1 VLNSFLVKKENKQAI
16 ITWNSE
22 FLPANDFFEVQ
33 RSVDGVNFQTI
44 QTIQAKSGG
53 QYRVPDDLGQIQTKW
68 VYYRL
73 RYVPSGQSS
82 FYSKSLSL
90 FNKESNLLSLV
101 TAPNPVTDNLR
112 LSLSLEKS
120 TIVEVILRNELGAV
134 VYRDKYNGL
143 AGINEWQIVRNS
155 FWRTGMY
162 IVEVKM
168 DDEIMRRRLMIQ

>member
-1 VLNSFLVKKENKQAI
+1 
-16 ITWNSE
+16 
-22 FLPANDFFEVQ
+22 
-33 RSVDGVNFQTI
+33 
-44 QTIQAKSGG
+44 
-53 QYRVPDDLGQIQTKW
+53 
-68 VYYRL
+68 
-73 RYVPSGQSS
+73 
-82 FYSKSLSL
+82 
-90 FNKESNLLSLV
+90 
-101 TAPNPVTDNLR
+101 